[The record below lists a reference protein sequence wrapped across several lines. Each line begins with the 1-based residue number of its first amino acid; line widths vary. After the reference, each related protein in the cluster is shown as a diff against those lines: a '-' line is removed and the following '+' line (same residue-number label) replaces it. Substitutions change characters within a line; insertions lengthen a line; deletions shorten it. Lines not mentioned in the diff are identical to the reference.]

1 MSTSD
6 AARQPHDLHEF
17 LRSTAREIDEEY
29 RRISARASEDPG
41 TAGDQGEEN
50 WASILRGWLP
60 STFHVVTKGRILTE
74 KGELS
79 PQVDVLVLLPSY
91 PSRLIDK
98 KHYLVGGVAA
108 AFECKTTLRKG
119 HIRKATETCAWLK
132 SRLPIRE
139 GTPYREL
146 HSPALFGLLAH
157 SQALRKD
164 SAHAIETAFDELID
178 ADQRFAKHPR
188 EMLDIVCVAD
198 TATWAAIRL
207 TWSGP
212 QTWGKPAWDRFR
224 VKQSLPE
231 EGVSETGFICE
242 SRDHPKQADD
252 FTTVGAFL
260 SHLFIKLAW
269 EHPEMRSLA
278 QYFFQ
283 AGAVGSGRGNRRV
296 WPRGIYTE
304 AVQSRILQGKVTSGG
319 WRWNE
324 WTSHF
329 L

>member
-1 MSTSD
+1 
-6 AARQPHDLHEF
+6 
-17 LRSTAREIDEEY
+17 
-29 RRISARASEDPG
+29 
-41 TAGDQGEEN
+41 
-50 WASILRGWLP
+50 
-60 STFHVVTKGRILTE
+60 
-74 KGELS
+74 
-79 PQVDVLVLLPSY
+79 
-91 PSRLIDK
+91 
-98 KHYLVGGVAA
+98 
-108 AFECKTTLRKG
+108 
-119 HIRKATETCAWLK
+119 
-132 SRLPIRE
+132 
-139 GTPYREL
+139 
-146 HSPALFGLLAH
+146 
-157 SQALRKD
+157 
-164 SAHAIETAFDELID
+164 
-178 ADQRFAKHPR
+178 
-188 EMLDIVCVAD
+188 MLDIVCVAD

-260 SHLFIKLAW
+260 SHLLIKLAW